1 MNDNYITLFVKM
13 SDEDALLEQKL
24 EQQKLDVSNKIH
36 IAIKHQE
43 PLKELQD
50 LEMKLHC
57 SIRDLK
63 GGVYANKGQR
73 MPINSTELA
82 QSLLEKAKRVA
93 KLEINYINDQLDELR
108 KEMRLIKDRIE
119 GIVSFSIEHELNKKF
134 DDFEFIIKC
143 WEFEKSDIFD
153 KPERCERAFAINSIP
168 MIANNLIGYYIKKL
182 RFIQFKIGELNLNKY
197 NGTQVDAL
205 ISDCKIVMSCDDD
218 NLVFNEIFL
227 MGQRAGNLNNIE
239 SNINTL
245 IAKGRSKIGA
255 ASKSDWL
262 HELVKSLYLQYW
274 IHNYY
279 PTTDEIVDKIE
290 TGEYQHLKE
299 PNKKKGEYK
308 ISHERM
314 KKVISEQRL
323 YYSRIDP
330 RITLPKK
337 GRPKLK

>member
-93 KLEINYINDQLDELR
+93 KLEINFINDQLDELR
-108 KEMRLIKDRIE
+108 KKMRLIKDRIE
-119 GIVSFSIEHELNKKF
+119 SIVSFSIEHELNKKF

-182 RFIQFKIGELNLNKY
+182 RLIQFRIGELNLYKD

-205 ISDCKIVMSCDDD
+205 ISDCGIVMSCDDD

-239 SNINTL
+239 SNINAL
-245 IAKGRSKIGA
+245 IATGRSQREA
-255 ASKSDWL
+255 SSKSDWAN
-262 HELVKSLYLQYW
+262 ELAQQVYLNFWIYGKAPTTNEVERKFPSLINDRKTKTVGDQLTKQRKYYSNIDNRVPIVKS
-274 IHNYY
+274 
-279 PTTDEIVDKIE
+279 K
-290 TGEYQHLKE
+290 GR
-299 PNKKKGEYK
+299 NKK
-308 ISHERM
+308 I
-314 KKVISEQRL
+314 
-323 YYSRIDP
+323 
-330 RITLPKK
+330 
-337 GRPKLK
+337 